1 MTGVR
6 EIGMGFVSIIERKVV
21 VDWLIGKSGL
31 EGPKGR
37 IIPLEEDS
45 HEKEKDE
52 TMDAKESV
60 EEGQVLDTVIEK
72 EREVP
77 VAKRA
82 KYFIDK
88 EDQDRVR
95 QILRVVDGPSY
106 ATQGPDNRPIKDAVG
121 YKTRAT
127 ILRGERLNVSL
138 IRPQGFSSLWLIGYC
153 SQNFE
158 SARVIAKPR
167 LDILKEQARLKGQD
181 GAPAAGVAISS
192 GGAVKPGKKKQL
204 TPIILISPSSS
215 ALITMH
221 NVKRFLE
228 ESMCV
233 FNQLVMEYCRT

>member
-1 MTGVR
+1 MDPLLLLRETLSSDAGITLLSITDDLTTEVTSLSLATHISFPPSSFSSTPVILPKDTPTRYLSDNLPTSTLTFDLQSLVFAYLKRDAAVVEYMTGVR

-138 IRPQGFSSLWLIGYC
+138 IRPQV
-153 SQNFE
+153 SQ
-158 SARVIAKPR
+158 
-167 LDILKEQARLKGQD
+167 
-181 GAPAAGVAISS
+181 
-192 GGAVKPGKKKQL
+192 
-204 TPIILISPSSS
+204 
-215 ALITMH
+215 
-221 NVKRFLE
+221 
-228 ESMCV
+228 V
-233 FNQLVMEYCRT
+233 FG